1 MHPLGEKRIQI
12 IVICIIIAFVSI
24 AFVSL
29 YSLHLLNDVNW
40 SPEEPSSGVDV
51 FKQQWEYELGITAP
65 DYESRPLYTN
75 EIYEN
80 DKLQIVKNIKN
91 DRFDFIATKAKDIL
105 ASYKFDDDKLSTIT
119 VLAKCTVFDPDNPG
133 TSEDKISLVSSIKDP
148 ELYILFF
155 TTLSTA
161 EQRMLITYEEVNT
174 LPGFRYDTISVT
186 KKKMDRLDP
195 LSKIIGTSE
204 YYDVELTYYGTKFY
218 VYLVQDGTSLQI
230 FYINN
235 ETHDMNGFKY

>member
-29 YSLHLLNDVNW
+29 YSLYLLNNVNW
-40 SPEEPSSGVDV
+40 NPEEPSSGVDL
-51 FKQQWEYELGITAP
+51 FKQQWEYELGISA
-65 DYESRPLYTN
+65 DNYESRPLYTN

-80 DKLQIVKNIKN
+80 DKIQIIKNIKN
-91 DRFDFIATKAKDIL
+91 NRFDFIAIKAKDIL
-105 ASYKFDDDKLSTIT
+105 ATYQFDDDKLSTIT
-119 VLAKCTVFDPDNPG
+119 VLEKCEIFDPDNSG
-133 TSEDKISLVSSIKDP
+133 TSDDKIALVSSIKDP
-148 ELYILFF
+148 ELYVLFF
-155 TTLSTA
+155 TTLTTE
-161 EQRMLITYEEVNT
+161 EQRTLITYEDVNT

-186 KKKMDRLDP
+186 NKKMDRLDP
-195 LSKIIGTSE
+195 LSKIIGTRE
-204 YYDVELTYYGTKFY
+204 YYNVELIYYGTKFY

-235 ETHDMNGFKY
+235 ENHDMNGFKY